1 MRRRGYLFLDAIV
14 ALGLLTAVA
23 MLLVTARSAST
34 RVMRQTDDHRAAV
47 RVAERVLINLA
58 PANPAA
64 PTTRPTTERASAEVV
79 DLPTTAPAGW
89 KWVGVRASV
98 NGRTGE
104 VVGLVRAAPQ
114 GGGS

>member
-23 MLLVTARSAST
+23 MLLVTARSASM
-34 RVMRQTDDHRAAV
+34 RLMRQTDDHRAAV
-47 RVAERVLINLA
+47 RAAERVLIDLA
-58 PANPAA
+58 SESPGT
-64 PTTRPTTERASAEVV
+64 PTTRPTTASASAGVV

-98 NGRTGE
+98 KGRAGE
-104 VVGLVRAAPQ
+104 VVGLVRAAPT